1 MSLRPRHRMGF
12 PAVLGLAGFFFLA
25 PALAQEGHPL
35 VGTWSGDWGT
45 TLTEREHLTL
55 VMRHDGES
63 VTGLINPGPGSVA
76 LREVYLDVTDWT
88 VRLAARRNDS
98 AGQEIAI
105 EAEGQLEDLE
115 SYHRTLRGTWREGA
129 REGDFVLTRD

>member
-1 MSLRPRHRMGF
+1 
-12 PAVLGLAGFFFLA
+12 
-25 PALAQEGHPL
+25 
-35 VGTWSGDWGT
+35 
-45 TLTEREHLTL
+45 
-55 VMRHDGES
+55 MRHDGES

-88 VRLAARRNDS
+88 VRLAARRNDA